1 MGDTRERETNSGIV
15 QPPRPATPFELENEL
30 HPHIPQTNDPADDCN
45 PESHPPSPKTVQ
57 FDEEDHPASP
67 RDFLMDN
74 FDDEDRQDQYYS
86 DEEYIDLDRR
96 YSDEEDPP
104 HIEVEESSSES
115 DESDDEPHIT
125 LENMRSNLEFIK
137 MVEEATLASQF
148 TPGELRNFQ
157 NPQGL
162 HSSPSDDEDLR
173 LSIKFYISSLDHNG
187 SQKAYAAHR
196 ETILDRYPDSNML
209 SYDQVKR
216 RVSNLSGV
224 VTLKNDM
231 CVRSHV
237 AFTGPFA
244 HLERCP
250 RCSES
255 RYDEAKLAKSGG
267 KDKVPRKVFTTFPL
281 GPQLQARW
289 RSPEAAQKMQYRQ
302 HKTQDILRARDRG
315 EDYIFDDIF
324 CGSDYLDAV
333 ENGSIKDYDTVV
345 MLSIDGA
352 QLYRN
357 KKSDCWIYIWI
368 ILDLAPGERYKIRN
382 ILPGGIIPGPNNP
395 KDLDSFLFPGLAH
408 VSALQNEGLHIWDG
422 YNNIAAVSFIF
433 LLLVLADAIAMAQLT
448 GSVGHHGRKGC
459 RILCELFGRNKP
471 GGSHYY
477 PALLRPLD
485 SNADGS
491 NHPDFDINNLPAV
504 NTNTYRRDLNNVLS
518 SPNQAEYQRRRLE
531 TGIRKASIFD
541 GLIRILELPTCFP
554 GDAMH
559 QPIINL
565 TGLMLELWRGQGNC
579 RSGDSSD
586 EDWPWAVLTGD
597 VWKAHGKAVADAASH
612 FPQSFDRTPRNPAE
626 KLSSGYKAWEL
637 LLYFYGLGPG
647 LFYELLPQAY
657 YRHYC
662 KLVVGIRI
670 MYQHVI
676 APQQLKLA
684 HQHLLEWVHE
694 FEILY
699 YQRKTECLHFVRQCV
714 HSLVHLV
721 PETLRIG
728 PPSLSAQ
735 WTMERVIGHF
745 GSLLKQPSNPFAN
758 LTEQAKKITEINA
771 IIAMWPDLEKVQ
783 SDPRGSVDLGN
794 GYLLLW
800 PKDHKPYRLSPTEW
814 DALKTFYSGLPNA
827 GAIRRSTY
835 RWGRLRIPNGQT
847 ARSYWK
853 EAIRV
858 SRSARTDRMVKVR
871 DLISVVTYV
880 YILTLHDVGIGS
892 PS

>member
-1 MGDTRERETNSGIV
+1 MEHETDQEMDQS
-15 QPPRPATPFELENEL
+15 PRPTTPFELENEL
-30 HPHIPQTNDPADDCN
+30 RPRSPQTNDPTNDRN
-45 PESHPPSPKTVQ
+45 QIPRPPSPTTVQ
-57 FDEEDHPASP
+57 PDEEDRSDEDQPLSDEENLEYLDEENRPYFDENRPYSDEEDHPP
-67 RDFLMDN
+67 IVP
-74 FDDEDRQDQYYS
+74 EDS
-86 DEEYIDLDRR
+86 E
-96 YSDEEDPP
+96 
-104 HIEVEESSSES
+104 SES

-125 LENMRSNLEFIK
+125 LESMRSNLKFVQ
-137 MVEEATLASQF
+137 MVEDATLASQF
-148 TPGELRNFQ
+148 TPGELQRLR
-157 NPQGL
+157 NPQAL
-162 HSSPSDDEDLR
+162 QFSPSDDRDLR
-173 LSIKFYISSLDHNG
+173 LSIKFFISSLDHNQ
-187 SQKAYAAHR
+187 SQKAYAANR
-196 ETILDRYPDSNML
+196 EDILDRYPDSEML

-216 RVSNLSGV
+216 KVSDLSGV
-224 VTLKNDM
+224 VTLKHDM
-231 CVRSHV
+231 CVDSHV

-244 HLERCP
+244 HLENCP
-250 RCSES
+250 RCSQS

-267 KDKVPRKVFTTFPL
+267 KKKVPRKVFTTFPI

-289 RSPEAAQKMQYRQ
+289 RSPETAEKMHYRRR
-302 HKTQDILRARDRG
+302 KTQDILQARDQD
-315 EDYIFDDIF
+315 EDYVFDDVL

-333 ENGSIKDYDTVV
+333 EDGRIKEHDTVV

-368 ILDLAPGERYKIRN
+368 LLDLAPDQRYKIRN
-382 ILPGGIIPGPNNP
+382 ILPGGIIPGPKNP

-408 VSALQNEGLHIWDG
+408 VSALRKEGLRVWDG
-422 YNNIAAVSFIF
+422 YSRMEVISYIF

-459 RILCELFGRNKP
+459 RILCELPGRNKP
-471 GGSHYY
+471 SGSHYY
-477 PALLRPLD
+477 PALLRPLN
-485 SNADGS
+485 SNEEGS
-491 NHPDFDINNLPAV
+491 NHPDFDINNLPPVDTRA
-504 NTNTYRRDLNNVLS
+504 YRINLNHVLS
-518 SPNQAEYQRRRLE
+518 SPNQTEYQKRRLD

-541 GLIRILELPTCFP
+541 GLTCILNLPTCFP
-554 GDAMH
+554 GDVMH

-565 TGLMLELWRGQGNC
+565 TELMFELWRGQGNC
-579 RSGDSSD
+579 RSGDTFVD
-586 EDWPWAVLTGD
+586 EDGKNDWPWAVLTGD
-597 VWKAHGKAVADAASH
+597 VWKAHGKAVANAASY

-647 LFYELLPQAY
+647 LFYELLPEVY

-670 MYQHVI
+670 MYQHTI
-676 APQQLKLA
+676 DRPQLRLA
-684 HQHLLEWVHE
+684 YQHLLEWVYE

-699 YQRKTECLHFVRQCV
+699 YQQKTERLHFVRQCV

-758 LTEQAKKITEINA
+758 ITEQAKKIAEINA
-771 IIAMWPDLEKVQ
+771 IIAIWPDLEKVQ
-783 SDPRGSVDLGN
+783 HDPRGSVDLGD

-800 PKDHKPYRLSPTEW
+800 PKDPKPYRLSPTEW
-814 DALKTFYSGLPNA
+814 DALNAFYSGLPNA
-827 GAIRRSTY
+827 GVVRKSVY

-853 EAIRV
+853 EVIRV
-858 SRSARTDRMVKVR
+858 SVSARTDRMLKVR
-871 DLISVVTYV
+871 DLISVS
-880 YILTLHDVGIGS
+880 LTFRF
-892 PS
+892 